1 MNRDIQQFVRLI
13 QAVADENRLR
23 ILHCLRA
30 RPACVCELVQAT
42 GLPQSR
48 ISRHLKLLR
57 DAGLVVDR
65 RDAQWVEYSLADSGD
80 DSIEAALF
88 AFLDRGLARVSDV
101 SEDLER
107 LSQADRNAC
116 EL

>member
-1 MNRDIQQFVRLI
+1 MDRDIQQFVRLI

-23 ILHCLRA
+23 ILNCLRA

-65 RDAQWVEYSLADSGD
+65 RDAQWVEYSLTDGADD
-80 DSIEAALF
+80 PTQAALL
-88 AFLDRGLARVSDV
+88 ALVETGLGEVPDA

-107 LSQADRNAC
+107 LSQASRDTC
-116 EL
+116 DV